1 MGRGLSTKLSTCII
15 HFHFLFLVN
24 VNAIY
29 HFLILALNQNF
40 LKFGEGRKCFKT
52 SGTPHPLP
60 PSIPRALKNMRNP
73 KCITRYIVEYMYLFL
88 FFFNNPWAETQTY
101 LNLEMCQTKQ
111 KKTSLILAV
120 TFKGVFSKYNQ
131 ELSGLYI
138 EHSQLKYH
146 PYSTVKSKQMLFQWS
161 KIINMSGNKPTCHYF
176 SANLNKN
183 ATSIDFIYTIS
194 PNLDLYALLKYIFL
208 SVFKI
213 NFFLQC

>member
-1 MGRGLSTKLSTCII
+1 MVKS
-15 HFHFLFLVN
+15 
-24 VNAIY
+24 
-29 HFLILALNQNF
+29 
-40 LKFGEGRKCFKT
+40 EKCFKT
-52 SGTPHPLP
+52 TGTTPPPHLFPQ
-60 PSIPRALKNMRNP
+60 SHMRNP
-73 KCITRYIVEYMYLFL
+73 KCITRYIVEYMYLF
-88 FFFNNPWAETQTY
+88 FFLNNPWAETRTY

-194 PNLDLYALLKYIFL
+194 PNLDLNALLKYIFL